1 VSELSLADQIGDK
14 SQVTGEPE
22 VILKLALMGV
32 PPGSNENAPN
42 GLGGDQWRS
51 PRTGLL
57 SRNNFRFARH
67 PTNENRVGST
77 SRPSVLLRTLQV
89 SFAGAGLQTAVQP
102 DASLLSD
109 HGAGRLKFS

>member
-67 PTNENRVGST
+67 PGAIA
-77 SRPSVLLRTLQV
+77 QV
-89 SFAGAGLQTAVQP
+89 STAGLIDGSVGVPRNTALVVIGQTWLCSA
-102 DASLLSD
+102 
-109 HGAGRLKFS
+109 